1 MSLYTKLNL
10 IVLLGIAASSIS
22 IAEEVPSEAK
32 AIPEDFALFDELV
45 ASEAE
50 PEEVYILVERGP
62 GIVRKHKS
70 WFFDFGQL
78 ESKGLNSQMAK
89 SGRTWLVA
97 SPIRLEKKKPTTT
110 FSFFLADSQSA
121 YAATPMRTIDS
132 RKVVDSRLTEN
143 ELSEKIVAL
152 RKELNIQSVDL
163 VKLGDDLESLK
174 QEASEIAGVEK
185 IVDLKMELTS
195 LQNFNTESD
204 AEQKRL
210 EALIAFGRSQPDEA
224 DLAALRKDLGAQL
237 KQTARKTATADRLA
251 ARKKL
256 SLIHI

>member
-1 MSLYTKLNL
+1 M
-10 IVLLGIAASSIS
+10 
-22 IAEEVPSEAK
+22 
-32 AIPEDFALFDELV
+32 
-45 ASEAE
+45 
-50 PEEVYILVERGP
+50 
-62 GIVRKHKS
+62 
-70 WFFDFGQL
+70 
-78 ESKGLNSQMAK
+78 
-89 SGRTWLVA
+89 
-97 SPIRLEKKKPTTT
+97 
-110 FSFFLADSQSA
+110 
-121 YAATPMRTIDS
+121 
-132 RKVVDSRLTEN
+132 
-143 ELSEKIVAL
+143 
-152 RKELNIQSVDL
+152 

-251 ARKKL
+251 ARKKKAAL
-256 SLIHI
+256 SKLKSKIATVRSVRGKDVNLIKRQIAAAKRKKREFINRLGKTESVNVDTLDF